1 MDETTLTQ
9 GTPPDMPSGGE
20 MPSDGGTPPDMPSDG
35 SSGGGDFGGG
45 NSSSSVTW
53 SGSTEITS
61 GGTFANQTYTSAT
74 ADQNAL
80 LVNTSDAVAITN
92 PTVIKTGDSDGGDN
106 TSFYGTNSGIL
117 VKGGS
122 ATTITGGTVNTAAN
136 GANGIF
142 SYGGNGAV
150 NGAAGDGT
158 TVTIIGTTI
167 VTTGDQSGGIMTTGG
182 GVTAAANLN
191 VTTSGNSSAAIRSD
205 RGGGTVL
212 VSGGSYT
219 SNGTGS
225 PAIYSTAEISVEN
238 AVLTSTQSEGVC
250 IEGLNSVALTNCT
263 LNVNNVSKNGNAQF
277 LDGVMIYQSMSGDSA
292 SGTSTFSMTGGTLNN
307 YSGHAFHV
315 TNTNAVINLSGVTI
329 NNASGILLSVC
340 DDGWS
345 GASNVATLN
354 ASGQTLTGDILVGSD
369 SGLTLNLTNGSA
381 FAGNVGGTIYDANG
395 NLISSTVGAV
405 NVVLDDS
412 SYWFL
417 TGDTYVTG
425 FTGNAAN
432 VISNGHNLYVNNS
445 VLGGTTTT
453 MDETTTSIAGITFS
467 ADGTAVTVDSSYAGT
482 AINLNDAPGVVNV
495 DASGAGDFST
505 GFTIY
510 GNAQNNYIQGSYNT
524 NNTLWG
530 GSGNNTLRGAPAL
543 GSTFIYTGGGN
554 DVAYFVPNS
563 DRIYLGTEISGV
575 AHSGSVYALG
585 TPQGTTLLLA
595 TSGTTDY
602 DQIFYT
608 TDGTNLQ
615 TAQIADMSS
624 TTIPYMGADLTAL
637 AQPGTLVVWGS
648 ADETLTLDDGSTYT
662 FEGSNYDI
670 RLDGSTGQTFI
681 NVYNVD
687 ASNSFGN
694 DLIFGD
700 ANSNVILEGG
710 GNNTLWGGTGSAVDY
725 LQGGTGEDV
734 FFYGKTEGN
743 DIIVNASLPDS
754 VNLYDVTLSDIIS
767 ATETESNGTGTI
779 SLTFNTGNTL
789 TIQGTDSMSAAINLA
804 DGSSWRYHRGLER
817 WQSA

>member
-1 MDETTLTQ
+1 
-9 GTPPDMPSGGE
+9 
-20 MPSDGGTPPDMPSDG
+20 
-35 SSGGGDFGGG
+35 
-45 NSSSSVTW
+45 
-53 SGSTEITS
+53 
-61 GGTFANQTYTSAT
+61 
-74 ADQNAL
+74 
-80 LVNTSDAVAITN
+80 
-92 PTVIKTGDSDGGDN
+92 
-106 TSFYGTNSGIL
+106 
-117 VKGGS
+117 
-122 ATTITGGTVNTAAN
+122 
-136 GANGIF
+136 
-142 SYGGNGAV
+142 
-150 NGAAGDGT
+150 
-158 TVTIIGTTI
+158 
-167 VTTGDQSGGIMTTGG
+167 
-182 GVTAAANLN
+182 
-191 VTTSGNSSAAIRSD
+191 
-205 RGGGTVL
+205 
-212 VSGGSYT
+212 
-219 SNGTGS
+219 
-225 PAIYSTAEISVEN
+225 
-238 AVLTSTQSEGVC
+238 
-250 IEGLNSVALTNCT
+250 
-263 LNVNNVSKNGNAQF
+263 
-277 LDGVMIYQSMSGDSA
+277 
-292 SGTSTFSMTGGTLNN
+292 
-307 YSGHAFHV
+307 
-315 TNTNAVINLSGVTI
+315 
-329 NNASGILLSVC
+329 
-340 DDGWS
+340 
-345 GASNVATLN
+345 
-354 ASGQTLTGDILVGSD
+354 
-369 SGLTLNLTNGSA
+369 
-381 FAGNVGGTIYDANG
+381 
-395 NLISSTVGAV
+395 
-405 NVVLDDS
+405 
-412 SYWFL
+412 
-417 TGDTYVTG
+417 
-425 FTGNAAN
+425 
-432 VISNGHNLYVNNS
+432 
-445 VLGGTTTT
+445 
-453 MDETTTSIAGITFS
+453 
-467 ADGTAVTVDSSYAGT
+467 
-482 AINLNDAPGVVNV
+482 
-495 DASGAGDFST
+495 
-505 GFTIY
+505 
-510 GNAQNNYIQGSYNT
+510 YIQGSYNT

-595 TSGTTDY
+595 TSGTTDS